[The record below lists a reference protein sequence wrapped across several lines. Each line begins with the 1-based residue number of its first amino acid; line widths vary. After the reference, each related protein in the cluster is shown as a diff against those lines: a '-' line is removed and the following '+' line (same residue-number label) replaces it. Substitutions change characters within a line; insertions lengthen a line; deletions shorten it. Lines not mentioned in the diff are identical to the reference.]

1 MYFTAILEELWVY
14 QCQNIPFF
22 ASSSSMR
29 RVFFLRRIISLFAF
43 SSRKGSNAFLS
54 QSPGGKTILS
64 SKNSLIADRSSFRS
78 SALYA
83 TFWKCCMEQKLCYKG
98 RSVVSTQKTWILN
111 CYIITLL
118 KHQSVMSICSI
129 WTHFKNKNKSY
140 CFRFTYL
147 KMNSNPDLIINFE
160 ITRRQDRS
168 MLHKGC

>member
-1 MYFTAILEELWVY
+1 MYFTAISEELWEY

-43 SSRKGSNAFLS
+43 SSWKGSNAFLS

-78 SALYA
+78 AALYA
-83 TFWKCCMEQKLCYKG
+83 TFWNSCIEQKLRYKG
-98 RSVVSTQKTWILN
+98 KSGVSTQKTWILI

-118 KHQSVMSICSI
+118 KHQSVLSIWSI
-129 WTHFKNKNKSY
+129 WTHFQK
-140 CFRFTYL
+140 
-147 KMNSNPDLIINFE
+147 
-160 ITRRQDRS
+160 
-168 MLHKGC
+168 